1 MRFFSILNRI
11 GKDLNDAEHRVFPVF
26 REIPRFPV
34 FHPEPKP
41 VERPIREIPRFPV
54 FHPEPKPVERPIRE
68 IPRFPGKDISI
79 FYQKKIRE

>member
-41 VERPIREIPRFPV
+41 VERPIREIPRFP
-54 FHPEPKPVERPIRE
+54 
-68 IPRFPGKDISI
+68 GKDISI
-79 FYQKKIRE
+79 FYQKKNPRVIKWVSFPSLIK